1 MPCGWNKRSTP
12 AALAAANASMYTL
25 LTDLDRL
32 LATSAGFLLG
42 TWLADARALAVE
54 AGHPEHADF
63 LEWNARAQVTSWEP
77 VLGEACGGGPGKLGG
92 LYDYANKVR
101 VCGCRIR
108 RACL

>member
-1 MPCGWNKRSTP
+1 MQLRAACGLRQEERGLKSAPNDPSQ
-12 AALAAANASMYTL
+12 
-25 LTDLDRL
+25 
-32 LATSAGFLLG
+32 AGFLLG